1 VGAEQGGLR
10 AVLDTNTVLSA
21 LLFDAGHL
29 AWIRS
34 SWLARRFTPLCSS
47 ATADELIRVLA
58 YPKFRLDEEDIHT
71 LVGSY
76 ISFAEVISADCDGL
90 DELPRCRDAKDQ
102 MFLELAHCGDADV
115 LVSGDDDLLELTDSC
130 DITIEPPS
138 EFKKRFD
145 EPN

>member
-1 VGAEQGGLR
+1 MR

-21 LLFDAGHL
+21 LLFQGGQL

-34 SWLARRFTPLCSS
+34 SWVSRRFIPLCSS

-58 YPKFRLDEEDIHT
+58 YPKFRLDEEDIRT

-76 ISFAEVISADCDGL
+76 ISFAEVVSIDCDDL
-90 DELPRCRDAKDQ
+90 DELPRCRDPKDQ
-102 MFLELAHCGDADV
+102 MFLELAHCAHADV
-115 LVSGDDDLLELTDSC
+115 LVSGDGDLLELADSC
-130 DITIEPPS
+130 EFAIESAS

-145 EPN
+145 DPSE